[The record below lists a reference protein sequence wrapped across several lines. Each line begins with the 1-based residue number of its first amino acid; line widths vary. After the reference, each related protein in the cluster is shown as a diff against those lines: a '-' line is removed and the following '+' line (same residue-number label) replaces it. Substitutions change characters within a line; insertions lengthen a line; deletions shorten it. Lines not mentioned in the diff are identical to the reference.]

1 VNTQAPPE
9 PSQTQRDP
17 EVIKTG
23 QCTPGG
29 TPAEN
34 FQKAMDRIGELKE
47 YASYFVAAK
56 LDGIK
61 VTVRNLGI
69 YAALG
74 VIGALAAGAM
84 VVMAV
89 VLFLV
94 GAAHGLGAAMGGRDW
109 AGDLIVGVLV
119 LGLLAAGVIIGMKM
133 LTKSFHKSLVD
144 KYESRQHDQKRTFG
158 HDVEQRAKEE
168 RRASA
173 R

>member
-9 PSQTQRDP
+9 PSHSHRDP

-34 FQKAMDRIGELKE
+34 FRKAMDRVGELKE

-61 VTVRNLGI
+61 VSLRNAGI

-74 VIGALAAGAM
+74 VIGAVAAATM
-84 VVMAV
+84 VVVSV
-89 VLFLV
+89 VLLLV
-94 GAAHGLGAAMGGRDW
+94 GAAHALGALFGGRDW
-109 AGDLIVGVLV
+109 AGDLIIGVLILGLMAVGVIV
-119 LGLLAAGVIIGMKM
+119 GLKM
-133 LTKSFHKSLVD
+133 LTKSFHKTLVD
-144 KYESRQHDQKRTFG
+144 KYESRQHDQRRSFG